1 MAGFRWGRLVKARF
15 PYAFTNIKCLKSKT
29 YLVASTP
36 NCLKR
41 MTYMAAPTPNCLE
54 RKTYMV
60 ASGCAGL
67 FGGGGKAESGVGGRH
82 TPVLLD
88 IWKEQLSKADRVL
101 GWLGRGL
108 F

>member
-1 MAGFRWGRLVKARF
+1 
-15 PYAFTNIKCLKSKT
+15 
-29 YLVASTP
+29 
-36 NCLKR
+36 